1 MYLAGHKDD
10 DYGSHDDDK
19 LYVWYI
25 YIYIYVY
32 DFISWAHDD
41 DDELDM

>member
-10 DYGSHDDDK
+10 HYGSHDDDK
-19 LYVWYI
+19 LYVWC
-25 YIYIYVY
+25 IYIYVY